1 MSFPSATIQVWAAGL
16 LWIRVIVGPSGH
28 LGVEGLGCTK
38 PLPRDD
44 RWPVLVLVEMM
55 VVVWSASDHF
65 LEASGNKNCSPAHLV
80 THERGLGEKESHGQ
94 LMMLW
99 RNAEKTST
107 D

>member
-1 MSFPSATIQVWAAGL
+1 M
-16 LWIRVIVGPSGH
+16 IVGPSGH
-28 LGVEGLGCTK
+28 LGVEGLGYTK

-94 LMMLW
+94 LMMLQ
-99 RNAEKTST
+99 RNAEKSST